1 MSYLVKIGTY
11 LYGIGQGAKDLW
23 ILATT
28 NWDDGGIW
36 EDTDVWMD

>member
-23 ILATT
+23 ILTLGF
-28 NWDDGGIW
+28 WDDGGIW
-36 EDTDVWMD
+36 EDTDHWLD